1 MALQASE
8 EETIE
13 NLKTWWD
20 ESGKRLVLIAIAVLA
35 AYTSWLLLQNS
46 RIATLEV
53 ASDLYEEVLRN
64 AVLEPGTVPDEGQS
78 LRIIELSAQLKEEHN
93 ASIYAQFASLF
104 SAQQLVRNGD
114 LDGAENALQWVL
126 DNQKDGLFSTRDEG
140 LVLTAS
146 LRLGRV
152 ILAKGEAERALT
164 LVNGVDPKT
173 FESGFAE
180 LRGDIYVVM
189 DRFIDAREAYIAA
202 QQSGSVSDALRMKL
216 DDLSDES

>member
-104 SAQQLVRNGD
+104 SAQQLVRN
-114 LDGAENALQWVL
+114 
-126 DNQKDGLFSTRDEG
+126 
-140 LVLTAS
+140 
-146 LRLGRV
+146 
-152 ILAKGEAERALT
+152 
-164 LVNGVDPKT
+164 
-173 FESGFAE
+173 
-180 LRGDIYVVM
+180 
-189 DRFIDAREAYIAA
+189 
-202 QQSGSVSDALRMKL
+202 
-216 DDLSDES
+216 

>member
-13 NLKTWWD
+13 NLKNWWN
-20 ESGKRLVLIAIAVLA
+20 ESGKRLVLIGVALLV
-35 AYTSWLLLQNS
+35 AYLSFLLLQNS
-46 RIATLEV
+46 KISTLEV
-53 ASDLYEEVLRN
+53 ASDLYEEVLSN
-64 AVLEPGTVPDEGQS
+64 AVLEPGTFPDEEQS
-78 LRIIELSAQLKEEHN
+78 ARIIELSAQLKEEHS

-114 LDGAENALQWVL
+114 LNGAEISLQWVL
-126 DNQKDGLFSTRDEG
+126 DNQEDGLFSTRDDG
-140 LVLTAS
+140 LVLATS

-164 LVNGVDPKT
+164 FVNGVDPKT

-180 LRGDIYVVM
+180 LRGDIYVAM
-189 DRFIDAREAYIAA
+189 DRFVDAREAYIAA
-202 QQSGSVSDALRMKL
+202 QQSGSVSDVLRMKL
-216 DDLSDES
+216 DDLSNES